1 MKEQLLAAVEE
12 GRAREAQ
19 LVAYVVDEPA
29 RPDGAWTAKD
39 HLAHVSWWR
48 RRTADTLSALRTGG
62 VLPPGVR
69 DDDDEQNALI
79 YAEIKDRRAAE
90 VVADARRSWEALRK
104 AVEESSEEDLARQH
118 PRRPEAQAWEGVP
131 GAVGHSGTHVWSWLL
146 DAGED
151 ERAME
156 AARASIDVEKR
167 FFTTPEQLAN
177 SRYNLACVFA
187 RLGKA
192 EEALPLLRESLAA
205 KPELLSLARK
215 DHDLDRIRGELAP
228 ILG

>member
-1 MKEQLLAAVEE
+1 
-12 GRAREAQ
+12 
-19 LVAYVVDEPA
+19 
-29 RPDGAWTAKD
+29 
-39 HLAHVSWWR
+39 
-48 RRTADTLSALRTGG
+48 
-62 VLPPGVR
+62 
-69 DDDDEQNALI
+69 
-79 YAEIKDRRAAE
+79 
-90 VVADARRSWEALRK
+90 
-104 AVEESSEEDLARQH
+104 
-118 PRRPEAQAWEGVP
+118 
-131 GAVGHSGTHVWSWLL
+131 
-146 DAGED
+146 
-151 ERAME
+151 ME